1 MSGRPPRDVPLAY
14 DELDLAG
21 LGAAVRRRLHL
32 ILGGTAAAA
41 LLALLFVV
49 SVSPRYTG
57 EAKVLIENQENYFTR
72 PERNQET
79 PPSPDEAAVA
89 SAIQLVNS
97 LDLAR
102 EAIRSLKL
110 TNRDEFDPNS
120 GISGLMLKASSLLG
134 RNRIYE
140 SSNPEDVVLD
150 PYFEHLIVL
159 NSNRSRVLQIEF
171 NSRDPELAARSA
183 NVIANLFIDFQSKA
197 KREGVRAIA
206 GSLSTLL
213 VDLRAK
219 LAEAEEKAE
228 SFRGQAGLI
237 AGPNNMTISAQQL
250 TEITTQLTLAKAAE
264 AEANAKAR
272 LLREAI
278 KGGRLDSI
286 ADVGNNDVVKRL
298 VEQRAILR
306 GQIAMESR
314 TLLSVHPRLKELSA
328 QLSDLE
334 NELRAAADRAAR
346 VLDNDGR
353 VAKARVDNL
362 QAVLDQQKKTV
373 GGLSG
378 DEVRQREL
386 DRTVKLLKDQL
397 ETTTSKYQEALA
409 RQETVAMPSDG
420 RIVSQAVVPS
430 QPTFPKKVPVLIF
443 ATLSGFVLSLSFV
456 VGAELLSGRAFVP
469 LASNQAGSTQ
479 MGPKS
484 QPLPGHF
491 NTAVGQAC
499 VRPPPKAAFNPS
511 SGFVPDLIGPIQ
523 HRIEQ
528 TPSASGLCV
537 LVTGDQPLAFAQ
549 GLTLA
554 RNLAQSKD
562 VVLLDLEGKSADQF
576 GLSALRRGA
585 GIVQLL
591 EGEASFSEV
600 IRRDRQPQL
609 HLVGRG
615 QGGML
620 TPSDLDMIVDTLT
633 DHYDHLVILAPHPEH
648 SDLTLSLAPLADFVV
663 LVPDSGED
671 EAQLKSIVQTIAQT
685 GAGEIFVAGQRS
697 GAQTSM
703 GHSPFRQNIGA

>member
-1 MSGRPPRDVPLAY
+1 VPLAY

-21 LGAAVRRRLHL
+21 LGAAVRRRLHV

-41 LLALLFVV
+41 ILALLFVV

-134 RNRIYE
+134 RNRVYV

-171 NSRDPELAARSA
+171 NSRDPVLAARGA

-228 SFRGQAGLI
+228 SFRGQAGLL

-250 TEITTQLTLAKAAE
+250 TEITTQVTLAKAAE

-378 DEVRQREL
+378 NEVRQREL

-409 RQETVAMPSDG
+409 RQETEAMPSDG

-479 MGPKS
+479 MGPK
-484 QPLPGHF
+484 
-491 NTAVGQAC
+491 
-499 VRPPPKAAFNPS
+499 
-511 SGFVPDLIGPIQ
+511 
-523 HRIEQ
+523 
-528 TPSASGLCV
+528 
-537 LVTGDQPLAFAQ
+537 
-549 GLTLA
+549 
-554 RNLAQSKD
+554 
-562 VVLLDLEGKSADQF
+562 
-576 GLSALRRGA
+576 
-585 GIVQLL
+585 
-591 EGEASFSEV
+591 
-600 IRRDRQPQL
+600 
-609 HLVGRG
+609 
-615 QGGML
+615 
-620 TPSDLDMIVDTLT
+620 
-633 DHYDHLVILAPHPEH
+633 
-648 SDLTLSLAPLADFVV
+648 
-663 LVPDSGED
+663 
-671 EAQLKSIVQTIAQT
+671 
-685 GAGEIFVAGQRS
+685 
-697 GAQTSM
+697 
-703 GHSPFRQNIGA
+703 

>member
-21 LGAAVRRRLHL
+21 LGAAVRRRLHV

-334 NELRAAADRAAR
+334 NELRAA
-346 VLDNDGR
+346 GR
-353 VAKARVDNL
+353 
-362 QAVLDQQKKTV
+362 
-373 GGLSG
+373 
-378 DEVRQREL
+378 
-386 DRTVKLLKDQL
+386 
-397 ETTTSKYQEALA
+397 
-409 RQETVAMPSDG
+409 
-420 RIVSQAVVPS
+420 
-430 QPTFPKKVPVLIF
+430 
-443 ATLSGFVLSLSFV
+443 
-456 VGAELLSGRAFVP
+456 
-469 LASNQAGSTQ
+469 
-479 MGPKS
+479 
-484 QPLPGHF
+484 
-491 NTAVGQAC
+491 
-499 VRPPPKAAFNPS
+499 
-511 SGFVPDLIGPIQ
+511 
-523 HRIEQ
+523 
-528 TPSASGLCV
+528 
-537 LVTGDQPLAFAQ
+537 
-549 GLTLA
+549 
-554 RNLAQSKD
+554 
-562 VVLLDLEGKSADQF
+562 
-576 GLSALRRGA
+576 
-585 GIVQLL
+585 
-591 EGEASFSEV
+591 
-600 IRRDRQPQL
+600 
-609 HLVGRG
+609 
-615 QGGML
+615 
-620 TPSDLDMIVDTLT
+620 
-633 DHYDHLVILAPHPEH
+633 
-648 SDLTLSLAPLADFVV
+648 
-663 LVPDSGED
+663 
-671 EAQLKSIVQTIAQT
+671 
-685 GAGEIFVAGQRS
+685 
-697 GAQTSM
+697 
-703 GHSPFRQNIGA
+703 